1 MYKSQFQ
8 KTDPY
13 DWFSGPGSHMCEWLL
28 TQHSEADD
36 ADIAP
41 PAVGQVV
48 DQALVCPRVRQ
59 LRVIDED
66 RGTCAGHGGDEAHA
80 PVHVIG

>member
-1 MYKSQFQ
+1 
-8 KTDPY
+8 
-13 DWFSGPGSHMCEWLL
+13 MCERLL

-41 PAVGQVV
+41 PAVRQVV
-48 DQALVCPRVRQ
+48 DQALVRPRVRQ
-59 LRVIDED
+59 LSVIDED